1 MYLIKGG
8 RSMVIE
14 IEAIVN
20 MIKTIIET
28 IKNMVEQIV
37 SIFGGSQKDTD
48 AE

>member
-1 MYLIKGG
+1 
-8 RSMVIE
+8 MVIE